1 MRPLH
6 TLRAGVIGTGF
17 IGPVHIEALKR
28 LGVQVTAICG
38 STKGA
43 RAMADKWGIPEVYG
57 DYDYRA
63 MYRST
68 NVDVVHIT
76 SPNKVHVEQSL
87 AALAA
92 GKHVICEKP
101 LGMTTTETAKVVRAM
116 REAQTRVAADV
127 RRRKPASEKSSPPRD
142 LGGYH
147 ARSIGPVFAV
157 NYMCRFFPAVLQMR
171 AMVQRGDLG
180 QIIHVQGHFFQ
191 DWLLKETDYN
201 WRLLAGEGGKLRAV
215 GDIGT
220 HWIDAVSF
228 ILGTRAES
236 VFAYLETFHKSRL
249 RPQGEVQTFAAVKEP
264 PHPGPLPH
272 GGEGELSGRVAA
284 GHSLRSKGRGQVEGW
299 LRYQVD
305 TEDFGSVLLKFGKA
319 KHGFANGVHAN
330 ASVSQVAAGWKCSL
344 YIGIYGTKGSVQ
356 WDFLEPNHIIVG
368 RRDEPNQIL
377 QRATA
382 GFSEDVAGFT
392 DYPGGHPEGFPD
404 SHKMH
409 YRAVYEHIASGRK
422 TPILFAT
429 VADGHHEVHLC
440 EAILKSSNGRKWVK
454 V

>member
-1 MRPLH
+1 MLPAMSISLH

-38 STKGA
+38 STASATATAK
-43 RAMADKWGIPEVYG
+43 KWGIPEVYG

-76 SPNKVHVEQSL
+76 SPNKVHVKQSL

-92 GKHVICEKP
+92 GKHVVCEKP
-101 LGMTTTETAKVVRAM
+101 LGMNTRETGKLLTTVTEAGKR
-116 REAQTRVAADV
+116 
-127 RRRKPASEKSSPPRD
+127 
-142 LGGYH
+142 
-147 ARSIGPVFAV
+147 GPVFAV
-157 NYMCRFFPAVLQMR
+157 NYMCRFFPAVLQAR

-180 QIIHVQGHFFQ
+180 KIIHVQGHFFQ
-191 DWLLKETDYN
+191 DWLLHDTDYN
-201 WRLLAGEGGKLRAV
+201 WRLLASEGGKLRAV

-220 HWIDAVSF
+220 HWVDAVSF
-228 ILGTRAES
+228 ILGARVES
-236 VFAYLETFHKSRL
+236 TFAHLETFHKTRR
-249 RPQGEVQTFAAVKEP
+249 RPRGEVKTFAKVDPKTMMP
-264 PHPGPLPH
+264 Y
-272 GGEGELSGRVAA
+272 R
-284 GHSLRSKGRGQVEGW
+284 
-299 LRYQVD
+299 VD
-305 TEDFGSVLLKFGKA
+305 TEDFGSLLLKFGRA
-319 KHGFANGVHAN
+319 RHGFADGVHAN
-330 ASVSQVAAGWKCSL
+330 ASISQVAAGWKCSL
-344 YIGIYGTKGSVQ
+344 ALGIYGTQGSLR
-356 WDFLEPNHIIVG
+356 WDLQQPNEIIVG
-368 RRDEPNQIL
+368 RRDEPNQVL

-422 TPILFAT
+422 TPVLFAT
-429 VADGHHEVHLC
+429 AEDGHHEVQLC
-440 EAILKSSNGRKWVK
+440 EAILQSHRTKRWVK

>member
-1 MRPLH
+1 MATPLH
-6 TLRAGVIGTGF
+6 HLRAGVIGTGF

-38 STKGA
+38 STKNA
-43 RAMADKWGIPEVYG
+43 RATAAQWGIPEVYG
-57 DYDYRA
+57 DYDYEA
-63 MYRST
+63 MFRSP

-87 AALAA
+87 AALRA
-92 GKHVICEKP
+92 GKHVVCEKP
-101 LGMTTTETAKVVRAM
+101 LGMNTRETARLVDAVKKAG
-116 REAQTRVAADV
+116 
-127 RRRKPASEKSSPPRD
+127 RK
-142 LGGYH
+142 
-147 ARSIGPVFAV
+147 GPVFAV
-157 NYMCRFFPAVLQMR
+157 NYMCRFFPAILQMR
-171 AMVQRGDLG
+171 ALVERGDLG

-191 DWLLKETDYN
+191 DWLLHQTDYN
-201 WRLLAGEGGKLRAV
+201 WRLLASEGGKLRAV

-228 ILGTRAES
+228 ILGTKAEA
-236 VFAYLETFHKSRL
+236 VYAHLETFHKERL
-249 RPQGEVQTFAAVKEP
+249 RPRGEVQTFAKTDPTKMVSYK
-264 PHPGPLPH
+264 
-272 GGEGELSGRVAA
+272 
-284 GHSLRSKGRGQVEGW
+284 
-299 LRYQVD
+299 VD
-305 TEDFGSVLLKFGKA
+305 TEDFASVLLKFGRS
-319 KHGFANGVHAN
+319 KHGHARGVHAS

-344 YIGIYGTKGSVQ
+344 YIGIYGTQGSVR
-356 WDFLEPNHIIVG
+356 WDLQQPNEIILG

-377 QRATA
+377 QRGTA

-422 TPILFAT
+422 SPVLFAT
-429 VADGHHEVHLC
+429 TADGHHEVKLC
-440 EAILKSSNGRKWVK
+440 EAILKSHKARRWVK

>member
-1 MRPLH
+1 MNVSLH
-6 TLRAGVIGTGF
+6 RLRAGVIGTGF

-38 STKGA
+38 STRNA
-43 RAMADKWGIPEVYG
+43 EAIADRWGIPEVYG
-57 DYDYRA
+57 DYDYGA
-63 MYRST
+63 MFRSP

-101 LGMTTTETAKVVRAM
+101 LGMTAAETVKVVK
-116 REAQTRVAADV
+116 AAEQA
-127 RRRKPASEKSSPPRD
+127 RRRG
-142 LGGYH
+142 L
-147 ARSIGPVFAV
+147 VFAV

-171 AMVQRGDLG
+171 ALVQRGDLG
-180 QIIHVQGHFFQ
+180 RIIHVQGHFFQ

-201 WRLLAGEGGKLRAV
+201 WRLLAREGGKLRAV

-228 ILGTRAES
+228 ILGARAES
-236 VFAYLETFHKSRL
+236 VFATLETFHKTRF
-249 RPQGEVQTFAAVKEP
+249 RPRGEVQTFA
-264 PHPGPLPH
+264 
-272 GGEGELSGRVAA
+272 
-284 GHSLRSKGRGQVEGW
+284 QVNPKDMI
-299 LRYQVD
+299 RYRVD
-305 TEDFGSVLLKFGKA
+305 TEDYASVLLRFGRA
-319 KHGFANGVHAN
+319 RHGFADGVHAN

-344 YIGIYGTKGSVQ
+344 FIGIYGTKGSVR
-356 WDFLEPNHIIVG
+356 WDFQQPNEIVVG

-409 YRAVYEHIASGRK
+409 YRAVYEHIASQGK
-422 TPILFAT
+422 TPVLFAT
-429 VADGHHEVHLC
+429 ADDGHHEVQLC
-440 EAILKSSNGRKWVK
+440 EAILKSQRRRRWVDLAK
-454 V
+454 ARA

>member
-1 MRPLH
+1 MKPLH
-6 TLRAGVIGTGF
+6 NLRAGVIGTGF

-28 LGVQVTAICG
+28 LGVQVIAVCG
-38 STKGA
+38 STKNA
-43 RAMADKWGIPEVYG
+43 HTTAEKWGIPEVYG
-57 DYDYRA
+57 DYDYHA
-63 MYRST
+63 MYRSP

-76 SPNKVHVEQSL
+76 SPNKVHIEQSL

-101 LGMTTTETAKVVRAM
+101 LGMTAKETAKVV
-116 REAQTRVAADV
+116 AAV
-127 RRRKPASEKSSPPRD
+127 KKQ
-142 LGGYH
+142 
-147 ARSIGPVFAV
+147 RSPVFAV

-180 QIIHVQGHFFQ
+180 QIIHVEGHFFQ
-191 DWLLKETDYN
+191 DWLLHDTDYN
-201 WRLLAGEGGKLRAV
+201 WRLLASEGGKLRAV

-228 ILGTRAES
+228 ILGARTQA
-236 VFAYLETFHKSRL
+236 VFAHLETFHKTRY
-249 RPQGEVQTFAAVKEP
+249 RPRGEVQTFAKVDPKKLVP
-264 PHPGPLPH
+264 YPC
-272 GGEGELSGRVAA
+272 
-284 GHSLRSKGRGQVEGW
+284 
-299 LRYQVD
+299 D
-305 TEDFGSVLLKFGKA
+305 TEDFGSVLLRFGKA
-319 KHGFANGVHAN
+319 RHGFVNAVHAN
-330 ASVSQVAAGWKCSL
+330 ANISQVAAGWKCSL
-344 YIGIYGTKGSVQ
+344 AVGIYGTKGSVR
-356 WDFLEPNHIIVG
+356 WDLAQPNEILLG

-422 TPILFAT
+422 TPALFAT
-429 VADGHHEVHLC
+429 AEDGHHEVQLC
-440 EAILKSSNGRKWVK
+440 EAILKSSEQGKWISI
-454 V
+454 

>member
-1 MRPLH
+1 MSIPLH
-6 TLRAGVIGTGF
+6 SFRAGIIGTGF

-38 STKGA
+38 STA
-43 RAMADKWGIPEVYG
+43 NAQAAAERWGIPEVYG
-57 DYDYRA
+57 DYDFQA
-63 MYRST
+63 MYRSR

-76 SPNKVHVEQSL
+76 SPNKAHVEQSL

-92 GKHVICEKP
+92 GKHVVCEKP
-101 LGMTTTETAKVVRAM
+101 LGMNARETRRVVEALKKGG
-116 REAQTRVAADV
+116 RE
-127 RRRKPASEKSSPPRD
+127 S
-142 LGGYH
+142 
-147 ARSIGPVFAV
+147 PVFAV

-180 QIIHVQGHFFQ
+180 RIIHVQGHFFQ

-201 WRLLAGEGGKLRAV
+201 WRLRASEGGKLRAV

-228 ILGTRAES
+228 ILGARAEA
-236 VFAYLETFHKSRL
+236 VFASIETFHKTRL
-249 RPQGEVQTFAAVKEP
+249 RPKGEVQTFTQAKTKEW
-264 PHPGPLPH
+264 
-272 GGEGELSGRVAA
+272 V
-284 GHSLRSKGRGQVEGW
+284 
-299 LRYQVD
+299 RYKVD

-319 KHGFANGVHAN
+319 KHRFVDGTHAN

-344 YIGIYGTKGSVQ
+344 SLGIYGTKGSVR
-356 WDFLEPNHIIVG
+356 WDFQQPNEIVVG

-377 QRATA
+377 QRGTA

-422 TPILFAT
+422 TPVLFAT
-429 VADGHHEVHLC
+429 AEDGHHEVQLC
-440 EAILKSSNGRKWVK
+440 EAILKSNTKRGWISL
-454 V
+454 